1 MCILTR
7 VPLRLPLIV
16 LGLFAAT
23 CSSQTTDLSTQALLK
38 VAPSSCSS
46 NSKTSFF
53 SVPLLSCETCE
64 GAKIASSDGYGC
76 VCPPNYRSDPT
87 STSLCLDCAASG
99 LVLSQDGNTC
109 GRCSASVTVNVS
121 SVLAASCYNS
131 TRPTSAGGKCTCP
144 TGYIIT
150 DYNSS
155 GLVSETGK
163 SCLLCPLNTYVA
175 SSNPYVCVQC
185 PDVHMYRDS
194 NSGSC
199 TCKAG
204 YVRDS
209 NVIAGTIAQDIPFV
223 GLNVCLQSSQVSQVK
238 YTPSQYGQQTFNDV
252 IDVDG
257 SITTSMSVAKSQ
269 PFLKYFL
276 QAAVQCQN
284 NQKWEA
290 CQTLANL
297 CTLQLFDTTAPSCA
311 TFQTYVSASTIS
323 KVHGFNGWQAY
334 YPWLFYEDTSRTV
347 LLDTAINRQ
356 VALSGPL
363 SFLNI
368 TLSVYALNGTFLGF
382 QDLTSQLLLCKGDER
397 IALEFTRIG
406 NNDYKDCTIDLLNVI
421 NTYGEPVFYEA
432 WVDDAYDKLGNLRT
446 DGIHLFPIPI
456 VITNYQEGSTKPNQ
470 AVLSGTS
477 VWDLLD
483 TVVLHRRF
491 FLWDNLSGKKIPDTT
506 TTQSSAGSTSNMV
519 VVRWAKQIQLRVRLQ
534 QDNPSTTV
542 DEAMRIYP
550 PVLVIQYQQ
559 QVTSTIP
566 QGYISKTSAGQS
578 LRYPKV
584 SFSSTYSKD
593 LSSYWRTMMI
603 LFIVYNIVMVIYLGL
618 KFSIRN
624 QSTSVTLSGMASD
637 VVGVVGDFYFWWLV
651 VMTAYWFCF
660 YKLQAVVKEM
670 LPTDNPPLEY
680 LSIVIAAVVCKVL
693 QIGLLIYEQCN
704 VDIFFIDWEKERTS
718 DRTSSTNPGEAA
730 ELPNVS
736 VWRTIFMANEWCE
749 MQECRHTSIEF
760 TLMFVLFF
768 MAGLNLQNLDS
779 PQPDVQNLST
789 TQPNIALRFFV
800 YFIWYAIVVIFQLVV
815 VKLMYH
821 FLQDPLDTF
830 ADLCQLSNISTFIL
844 DEYLHGYYIHGRSV
858 HAHTDVNML
867 KMQTNFE
874 EENQGKAPSRGLT
887 NKSQEELRG
896 NSDQVF
902 EMYITDK
909 LRENY
914 QQKRSSFFP
923 TGGVAARGGRTA
935 DQRNRVVTMCKAHH
949 QINEY
954 LQVNFVGDIEAPDSK
969 CEILE
974 PSLAH
979 KIFGFPPRTVR
990 EHTVLLRDNNNNFSR
1005 VLLYGIEWQLLIFD
1019 FLVLITWDLIFQ
1031 NVYFAALFTYGTS
1044 MVVVKLRSHFGSKN
1058 VAIKTLVDERFLI

>member
-1 MCILTR
+1 MHR
-7 VPLRLPLIV
+7 
-16 LGLFAAT
+16 
-23 CSSQTTDLSTQALLK
+23 
-38 VAPSSCSS
+38 
-46 NSKTSFF
+46 
-53 SVPLLSCETCE
+53 
-64 GAKIASSDGYGC
+64 
-76 VCPPNYRSDPT
+76 DP
-87 STSLCLDCAASG
+87 
-99 LVLSQDGNTC
+99 
-109 GRCSASVTVNVS
+109 
-121 SVLAASCYNS
+121 
-131 TRPTSAGGKCTCP
+131 
-144 TGYIIT
+144 
-150 DYNSS
+150 
-155 GLVSETGK
+155 
-163 SCLLCPLNTYVA
+163 
-175 SSNPYVCVQC
+175 
-185 PDVHMYRDS
+185 

-199 TCKAG
+199 VCKSG
-204 YVRDS
+204 YVKDS
-209 NVIAGTIAQDIPFV
+209 NVIAGTITQDIPLV
-223 GLNVCLQSSQVSQVK
+223 GLNVCLDSAQVSQIR
-238 YTPSQYGQQTFNDV
+238 YTAAQYGQQIFYDV

-257 SITTSMSVAKSQ
+257 SITTSMTIAKSQ
-269 PFLKYFL
+269 PLLKYFL
-276 QAAVQCQN
+276 QAAALCQN
-284 NQKWEA
+284 NKKWEA

-297 CTLQLFDTTAPSCA
+297 CTLQLFDSTAPSCA
-311 TFQTYVSASTIS
+311 TFSTYVSASTIN
-323 KVHGFNGWQAY
+323 KVHGFNGWRAY
-334 YPWLFYEDTSRTV
+334 YPWLFYEDTSRSV
-347 LLDTAINRQ
+347 LLDTGINRE

-368 TLSVYALNGTFLGF
+368 TLTAYALNGTFLGF
-382 QDLTSQLLLCKGDER
+382 QDLTSQLLLCKGDDR
-397 IALEFTRIG
+397 IALEFTKIG
-406 NNDYKDCTIDLLNVI
+406 NNDYRDCTIDLLSVI

-432 WVDDAYDKLGNLRT
+432 WVNDAYDKLGNLRT

-456 VITNYQEGSTKPNQ
+456 VITNYQEGSQKPNE

-506 TTQSSAGSTSNMV
+506 TTQNSAGSTSTMV
-519 VVRWAKQIQLRVRLQ
+519 VVRWAKQIQLKVRLQ
-534 QDNPSTTV
+534 QDNPSTSV
-542 DEAMRIYP
+542 NEALRIYP
-550 PVLVIQYQQ
+550 PVFVIQYEQ

-566 QGYISKTSAGQS
+566 QGYVSMNSAGQS

-603 LFIVYNIVMVIYLGL
+603 LFIVYNIVMVMYLGL

-624 QSTSVTLSGMASD
+624 QSTSVTVSGMAAD
-637 VVGVVGDFYFWWLV
+637 LLGVIGEFYFWWLV
-651 VMTAYWFCF
+651 AMTGYWFCF

-670 LPTDNPPLEY
+670 LPTNNPPQEY
-680 LSIVIAAVVCKVL
+680 LSIVIAAVVCKVM
-693 QIGLLIYEQCN
+693 QIGLLIYEQCQ

-718 DRTSSTNPGEAA
+718 DRTSSAQPGEVPD
-730 ELPNVS
+730 LPNVS

-779 PQPDVQNLST
+779 PQPDVQNLT
-789 TQPNIALRFFV
+789 PTQPNLALRFFV
-800 YFIWYAIVVIFQLVV
+800 YFIWYAIVVAFQLIV
-815 VKLMYH
+815 VKLNYH

-887 NKSQEELRG
+887 NKSQEELQG

-909 LRENY
+909 LRDSY

-923 TGGVAARGGRTA
+923 TGGVAARGGRSA
-935 DQRNRVVTMCKAHH
+935 DQKNRVATMCKAHH

-974 PSLAH
+974 PSLLH
-979 KIFGFPPRTVR
+979 KVFGFPPRTAR

-1005 VLLYGIEWQLLIFD
+1005 VLLYGIEWQLLTFD
-1019 FLVLITWDLIFQ
+1019 FLVLVTWDLIFH

-1044 MVVVKLRSHFGSKN
+1044 LVVVKVRSHFGSKN